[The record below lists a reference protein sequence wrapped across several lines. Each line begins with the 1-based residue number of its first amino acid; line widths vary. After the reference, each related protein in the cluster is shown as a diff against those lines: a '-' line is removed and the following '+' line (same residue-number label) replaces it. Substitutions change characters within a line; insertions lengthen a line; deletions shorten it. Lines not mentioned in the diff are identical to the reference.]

1 MKYLSLYLFTILLNG
16 YLSQMILVTK
26 IEKILKSYKQ
36 IFF

>member
-1 MKYLSLYLFTILLNG
+1 MKYLSLYLFTILLNS

-26 IEKILKSYKQ
+26 IEKILKSYKP